1 MVRISNKIG
10 KPPFSNNLAFAH
22 VPLWLPFIMNPSDNS
37 VINIKELSLG
47 FIIKGSHSDNSLIF
61 ITDDPSSN
69 KKHDVIEYINII
81 VKIGAVP
88 NTRI

>member
-37 VINIKELSLG
+37 VINIK
-47 FIIKGSHSDNSLIF
+47 
-61 ITDDPSSN
+61 DDPSSN

-81 VKIGAVP
+81 VKIGPVS